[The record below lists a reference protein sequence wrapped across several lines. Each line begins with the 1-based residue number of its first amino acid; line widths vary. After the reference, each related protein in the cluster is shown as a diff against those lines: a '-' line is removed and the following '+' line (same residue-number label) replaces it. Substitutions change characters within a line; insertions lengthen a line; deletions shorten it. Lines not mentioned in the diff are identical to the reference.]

1 MRLCFPREAAMP
13 YVNIR
18 ITREGATAEQK
29 ARLIQGA
36 TQLLVDVLG
45 KNPQTTVVTIDEVD
59 TDNWGI
65 GGETITARRK
75 QGK

>member
-1 MRLCFPREAAMP
+1 MP

-18 ITREGATAEQK
+18 ITKEGATADQK
-29 ARLIQGA
+29 AQLVKGV
-36 TQLLVDVLG
+36 TQLLVDILG
-45 KNPQTTVVTIDEVD
+45 KNPQTTVVVIDEVE

-75 QGK
+75 RGQ